1 MEKSKMVNQNIN
13 EEKTSIFSFF
23 KLKKTDRIN
32 SEKPKDVKTWV
43 IHGISEYVGTIL
55 LSLLLAGLSTIIKV
69 SDGHIFRIEE
79 YLIHNI
85 IVGFYAGFIAVG
97 LVLFIFLRWSCDLNP
112 TVSFFRYLNGS
123 QTGWYVVY
131 KIFIQ
136 LLGAITAGAIIYG
149 VGKLTNESHVGY
161 FSNLPFDAITA
172 AKKAFPDFQGVS
184 NSQSA
189 LLSGSTWIFFIEL
202 VMTAVLLFPIFSPN
216 INGKYR
222 DLFIMFIIS
231 MSVWMGILGG
241 SAAINPFRGLAQ
253 QLPLLVFEDL
263 SNGTEQIKKIVG
275 MFSSEANFD
284 GAKLYYNSVVS
295 ATISLMLGG
304 ILAPVFYLFVQ
315 GITQRW
321 INPFII
327 KVISY
332 KNYKSE
338 HMEKLSKTKPV
349 NKIEQK

>member
-1 MEKSKMVNQNIN
+1 
-13 EEKTSIFSFF
+13 
-23 KLKKTDRIN
+23 
-32 SEKPKDVKTWV
+32 
-43 IHGISEYVGTIL
+43 
-55 LSLLLAGLSTIIKV
+55 
-69 SDGHIFRIEE
+69 
-79 YLIHNI
+79 
-85 IVGFYAGFIAVG
+85 
-97 LVLFIFLRWSCDLNP
+97 
-112 TVSFFRYLNGS
+112 
-123 QTGWYVVY
+123 
-131 KIFIQ
+131 
-136 LLGAITAGAIIYG
+136 
-149 VGKLTNESHVGY
+149 
-161 FSNLPFDAITA
+161 
-172 AKKAFPDFQGVS
+172 
-184 NSQSA
+184 
-189 LLSGSTWIFFIEL
+189 
-202 VMTAVLLFPIFSPN
+202 MTAVLLFPIFSPN

-263 SNGTEQIKKIVG
+263 SNGTEQIKKMVDT
-275 MFSSEANFD
+275 FSSEANFD

-338 HMEKLSKTKPV
+338 HMEKLSKTTPV